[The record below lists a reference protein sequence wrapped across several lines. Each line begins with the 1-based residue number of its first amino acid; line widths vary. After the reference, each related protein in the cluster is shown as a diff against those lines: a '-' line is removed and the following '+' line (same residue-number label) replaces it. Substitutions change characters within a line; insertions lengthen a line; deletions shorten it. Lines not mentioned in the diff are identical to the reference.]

1 MSVLTLKAI
10 WETTGA
16 ALLSVALLPHHQ
28 DVYKVESIDSTK
40 ETENRRLNIFRAAEA
55 IVSELG
61 ASQLT
66 FTSLSERTGIQE
78 NELQAM
84 FPDREALLS
93 AMIEHRLERFRVR
106 WRAYESVLPDE
117 PMRELKSLLLSN
129 LSESNEEK
137 NLDSAIFAAAA
148 SNPALLQ
155 TTSDDIKG
163 LFNILA
169 ESPLGLAQA
178 SILFFS
184 VRGYRLFEQ
193 IGICPMT
200 DVQRSEFQEQIMRMT
215 RTLYEQRNES

>member
-1 MSVLTLKAI
+1 LGNNRRCLLNV
-10 WETTGA
+10 A
-16 ALLSVALLPHHQ
+16 AVPYHQ
-28 DVYKVESIDSTK
+28 DVYTVESIDSTK
-40 ETENRRLNIFRAAEA
+40 DTENRRLNIFRAAEA

-66 FTSLSERTGIQE
+66 FTSLSERTGIQVDD
-78 NELQAM
+78 LQAM

-93 AMIEHRLERFRVR
+93 AMVEHRLERFRVR

-137 NLDSAIFAAAA
+137 NLDSAILAAAA

-155 TTSDDIKG
+155 TTSDDVKG

-200 DVQRSEFQEQIMRMT
+200 DIQRSEFQEQIMRMA
-215 RTLYEQRNES
+215 RTMYEQKNEG

>member
-1 MSVLTLKAI
+1 MESTNISK
-10 WETTGA
+10 EA
-16 ALLSVALLPHHQ
+16 ATQ
-28 DVYKVESIDSTK
+28 
-40 ETENRRLNIFRAAEA
+40 RLVIFRAAEA

-66 FTSLSERTGIQE
+66 FASLSERSGIDKALLE
-78 NELQAM
+78 SL

-93 AMIEHRLERFRVR
+93 EMIEHRLERFRVR
-106 WRAYESVLPDE
+106 WQAYESVLPDE
-117 PMRELKSLLLSN
+117 PMRELKALLLSN

-137 NLDSAIFAAAA
+137 NLDSAILAAAA

-155 TTSDDIKG
+155 TTSDDVQG

-200 DVQRSEFQEQIMRMT
+200 DVQRSEFQEQVMRLARM
-215 RTLYEQRNES
+215 LYEQKSEL

>member
-1 MSVLTLKAI
+1 M
-10 WETTGA
+10 
-16 ALLSVALLPHHQ
+16 
-28 DVYKVESIDSTK
+28 ESIDSTK

-66 FTSLSERTGIQE
+66 FASLSERTGIAE
-78 NELQAM
+78 SDLQGM

-137 NLDSAIFAAAA
+137 NLDSAILAAAA

-155 TTSDDIKG
+155 TTSDDVQG

-200 DVQRSEFQEQIMRMT
+200 DIQRSEFQEQIMRMA
-215 RTLYEQRNES
+215 RTLYEQKNEG

>member
-1 MSVLTLKAI
+1 M
-10 WETTGA
+10 
-16 ALLSVALLPHHQ
+16 
-28 DVYKVESIDSTK
+28 ESTESPRTDDS
-40 ETENRRLNIFRAAEA
+40 RRLTIFHAAEA

-66 FTSLSERTGIQE
+66 FASLSERSGIDQHTLE
-78 NELQAM
+78 TM

-93 AMIEHRLERFRVR
+93 AMIEHRMERFRIR

-137 NLDSAIFAAAA
+137 NLDSAILAASA
-148 SNPALLQ
+148 SNPELLQ
-155 TTSDDIKG
+155 TTSDDVQG

-200 DVQRSEFQEQIMRMT
+200 DLQRSEFQEQIMQLA
-215 RTLYEQRNES
+215 RTLYEQKSED

>member
-1 MSVLTLKAI
+1 MESTESKKIEDNRKLT
-10 WETTGA
+10 
-16 ALLSVALLPHHQ
+16 
-28 DVYKVESIDSTK
+28 
-40 ETENRRLNIFRAAEA
+40 IFRAAEA
-55 IVSELG
+55 IVSERG

-66 FTSLSERTGIQE
+66 FSSLSERTGID
-78 NELQAM
+78 QADLETL
-84 FPDREALLS
+84 FPDREALLA

-137 NLDSAIFAAAA
+137 NLDSAILAAAA
-148 SNPALLQ
+148 SNPELLQ
-155 TTSDDIKG
+155 TTSDDVQG
-163 LFNILA
+163 LFHILA

-200 DVQRSEFQEQIMRMT
+200 DLQRSEFQEQIMRLA
-215 RTLYEQRNES
+215 RTLYEQKTEE

>member
-1 MSVLTLKAI
+1 MDINPKQTHSLH
-10 WETTGA
+10 
-16 ALLSVALLPHHQ
+16 LSL
-28 DVYKVESIDSTK
+28 
-40 ETENRRLNIFRAAEA
+40 FRAAEA

-66 FTSLSERTGIQE
+66 FASLSERTGVDE
-78 NELQAM
+78 PTLRNE

-106 WRAYESVLPDE
+106 WGAYESVLPDE
-117 PMRELKSLLLSN
+117 PMRELKALLLSN
-129 LSESNEEK
+129 LSESTEEK

-148 SNPALLQ
+148 SNPALLR
-155 TTSDDIKG
+155 TTFDDIQG
-163 LFNILA
+163 LFDIL
-169 ESPLGLAQA
+169 EKSPLGLAQA

-200 DVQRSEFQEQIMRMT
+200 DNQRTDFQEQIMRLA
-215 RTLYEQRNES
+215 RTMYEQKTGE

>member
-1 MSVLTLKAI
+1 M
-10 WETTGA
+10 
-16 ALLSVALLPHHQ
+16 
-28 DVYKVESIDSTK
+28 ESIDSTK

-55 IVSELG
+55 IVSEQG

-66 FTSLSERTGIQE
+66 FASLSERTGIAE
-78 NELQAM
+78 SDLQGM

-137 NLDSAIFAAAA
+137 NLDSAILAAAA

-155 TTSDDIKG
+155 TTSDDVQG

-200 DVQRSEFQEQIMRMT
+200 DVQRSEFQEQIMRMA
-215 RTLYEQRNES
+215 RTLYEQKNEG

>member
-1 MSVLTLKAI
+1 MDSNQTQKAN
-10 WETTGA
+10 
-16 ALLSVALLPHHQ
+16 
-28 DVYKVESIDSTK
+28 DSL
-40 ETENRRLNIFRAAEA
+40 RLNVFRAAEA

-66 FTSLSERTGIQE
+66 FESITDRTGTDE
-78 NELQAM
+78 ATLRSM
-84 FPDREALLS
+84 FPDREALLV

-106 WRAYESVLPDE
+106 WGAYESVLPDE
-117 PMRELKSLLLSN
+117 PMRELKALLLSN
-129 LSESNEEK
+129 LSESSEEK

-155 TTSDDIKG
+155 TTADDVEG
-163 LFNILA
+163 LFDILA
-169 ESPLGLAQA
+169 KSPLGLAKA

-200 DVQRSEFQEQIMRMT
+200 DEQRTEFQEQIMRLA
-215 RTLYEQRNES
+215 RTLYEQDNEQ

>member
-1 MSVLTLKAI
+1 MIQGRQEKLISGCCPLPRRP
-10 WETTGA
+10 EGA
-16 ALLSVALLPHHQ
+16 FEV
-28 DVYKVESIDSTK
+28 DSTN
-40 ETENRRLNIFRAAEA
+40 TTPNNDSLRLSIFKAAEA

-66 FTSLSERTGIQE
+66 FASLSERTGVDEATLLSQ
-78 NELQAM
+78 

-106 WRAYESVLPDE
+106 WGAYESVLPDE
-117 PMRELKSLLLSN
+117 PMRELKALLLSN
-129 LSESNEEK
+129 LSESSEEK
-137 NLDSAIFAAAA
+137 NLDSAILAAAS

-155 TTSDDIKG
+155 TTSDDVQG
-163 LFNILA
+163 LFDILA

-200 DVQRSEFQEQIMRMT
+200 DSQRTDFQEQIMRLA
-215 RTLYEQRNES
+215 RTMYEQKNEQ

>member
-1 MSVLTLKAI
+1 
-10 WETTGA
+10 
-16 ALLSVALLPHHQ
+16 
-28 DVYKVESIDSTK
+28 VES
-40 ETENRRLNIFRAAEA
+40 TESKKTEDNRRLTIFRAAEA
-55 IVSELG
+55 IVSERG

-66 FTSLSERTGIQE
+66 FSSLSERTGIE
-78 NELQAM
+78 QAVLETL
-84 FPDREALLS
+84 FPDREALLA

-137 NLDSAIFAAAA
+137 KLYSPIHAAAA
-148 SNPALLQ
+148 SNPELLQ
-155 TTSDDIKG
+155 TTSDDVQG

-200 DVQRSEFQEQIMRMT
+200 DLQRSEFQEQIMRLA
-215 RTLYEQRNES
+215 RTLYEQKTEE